1 MKEQLSQIYEIRFSG
16 IEKYRNDVWKRIIKD
31 YFSNMIPKSGSV
43 LDLGCGYGE
52 FINNIS
58 CAERHAMDLNRNT
71 TRLLEKGVI
80 FHEQDCSKSWEIKD
94 GSLDLIFTS
103 NFFEHLPDKSSL
115 SKTIMNAR
123 KSLKPGGQ
131 LIAMGPNISAL
142 NGKYWDFWDHHL
154 ALSDQSLCELLEI
167 NNFTIKKSFPKFL
180 PYNMVRVKK
189 RPLFLVSLYLRI
201 PFLWQLFGKQ
211 FLVIAQK

>member
-16 IEKYRNDVWKRIIKD
+16 IEKYRNEVWKRIIKD
-31 YFSNMIPKSGSV
+31 YFSNMISKSDSV

-58 CAERHAMDLNRNT
+58 CAERHAMDLNRKT

-80 FHEQDCSKSWEIKD
+80 FHEQDCSQSWEIKD
-94 GSLDLIFTS
+94 DSLDLIFTS

-123 KSLKPGGQ
+123 KSLKAGGQ

-167 NNFTIKKSFPKFL
+167 NNFTIRKSFPKFL

>member
-16 IEKYRNDVWKRIIKD
+16 IEKYRNEVWKRIIKD
-31 YFSNMIPKSGSV
+31 YFSNMISKSDSV

-58 CAERHAMDLNRNT
+58 CAERHAMDLNRKT

-80 FHEQDCSKSWEIKD
+80 FHEQDCSQSWEIKD
-94 GSLDLIFTS
+94 DSLDLIFTS

-123 KSLKPGGQ
+123 KSLKAGGQ

-167 NNFTIKKSFPKFL
+167 NNFTIRKSFPKFL

-189 RPLFLVSLYLRI
+189 ETAISSFTLS
-201 PFLWQLFGKQ
+201 
-211 FLVIAQK
+211 